1 MQNRRVLH
9 HSDKIRLQKS
19 TDLRGLLFAANIL
32 KLAELRDTLW
42 VPSGFSREGPD
53 EPANA
58 VFFGL
63 PWAIFLRFPGASPG
77 RYEHDS
83 GMGFTSGQTPHLL
96 VRSILRRKRHLAT
109 ENGRTL
115 CYYTGNRQFMRIA
128 FQDLI
133 LHSYCFFPRFPHL
146 LSRNQVLDWRRIL
159 WQKAATL

>member
-1 MQNRRVLH
+1 MILYGCLPA
-9 HSDKIRLQKS
+9 SPEK
-19 TDLRGLLFAANIL
+19 DLTNQQ
-32 KLAELRDTLW
+32 T
-42 VPSGFSREGPD
+42 P
-53 EPANA
+53 
-58 VFFGL
+58 FFGL